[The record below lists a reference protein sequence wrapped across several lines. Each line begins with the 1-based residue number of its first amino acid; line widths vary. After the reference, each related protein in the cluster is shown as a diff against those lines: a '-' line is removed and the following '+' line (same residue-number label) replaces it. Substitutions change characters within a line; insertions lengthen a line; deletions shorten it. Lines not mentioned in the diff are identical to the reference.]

1 MSRHLLYLA
10 RREDFDDLAGR
21 AFVAR
26 AERERDR
33 VETVTAASIV
43 DAMLRTAELDLDRLA
58 DLKSRSLY
66 AHAFAALASIAKLNE
81 AQIAAITLP
90 TVERLQP
97 FRMAA
102 AFGVI
107 APRGHVLQPFGLD
120 NLRRIK
126 TPRALAALA
135 GCGAINWKSASLRV
149 RAVFVLR
156 ALIGSRRS

>member
-1 MSRHLLYLA
+1 MSRLPYLA
-10 RREDFDDLAGR
+10 FREDFADLAGR
-21 AFVAR
+21 AFVER
-26 AERERDR
+26 DERERDR
-33 VETVTAASIV
+33 VETVTAASTV
-43 DAMLRTAELDLDRLA
+43 DAMLRAAELDLDRLA
-58 DLKSRSLY
+58 ELKSRDRYSTS
-66 AHAFAALASIAKLNE
+66 FAALVKIAKLNE

-102 AFGVI
+102 VFGVI
-107 APRGHVLQPFGLD
+107 APRGHVLEPFGLD
-120 NLRRIK
+120 DLRRIR

-156 ALIGSRRS
+156 ALIRSRRS

>member
-1 MSRHLLYLA
+1 MSRPLPHLSQREAYL
-10 RREDFDDLAGR
+10 DYSGR
-21 AFVAR
+21 AFDQRDA
-26 AERERDR
+26 RERDR
-33 VETVTAASIV
+33 MESVAAASIV
-43 DAMLRTAELDLDRLA
+43 DALLRPPEFDHDRLA
-58 DLKSRSLY
+58 ELKSRDSY
-66 AHAFAALASIAKLNE
+66 STSFAALVKIAKLNE
-81 AQIAAITLP
+81 TQIAAITLP

-102 AFGVI
+102 VFGVI
-107 APRGHVLQPFGLD
+107 APRGHVLEPFGLD
-120 NLRRIK
+120 DLRRIR